1 MNCDE
6 FVERIT
12 DYFEDALARTDQ
24 ERADDHLEL
33 CRGCNAYIGEMIVTL
48 RLVAALPVEPPS
60 VQLESALIEQ
70 YQEWARSA

>member
-12 DYFEDALARTDQ
+12 DYFEDALAGEDQ
-24 ERADDHLEL
+24 TRADGHIDVCL
-33 CRGCNAYIGEMIVTL
+33 GCNAYISEMTVTL
-48 RLVAALPVEPPS
+48 RLVAALPAELPS
-60 VQLESALIEQ
+60 AALESTLIEQ